1 MEVQRWRQRSEE
13 TTLCYGRGKS
23 VPIDESVILEA
34 VARYDRERDRYI
46 KLASRVADLCRGAVV
61 EDNAIRAQVTSRTKT
76 VKSFQGK
83 LQRFSRR
90 SDKNFATVDAVFAQI
105 GDFAG
110 VRIATYRPEDEA
122 RVAKAIAT
130 LFCGSD
136 GGPVDIDL
144 KDKLKP
150 AAGQFYRATH
160 CQVHLPEADLVG
172 NYENLRG
179 ASCEIQICSMMAHVW
194 NEIEHDIGYKPE
206 GEGPSDAELGLLET
220 LGHLTRAGDAA
231 ITRLLAANITR
242 MALQTGDFADVHD
255 FAARLRPHFPS
266 ADLSVNAGPAYEAST
281 ILGLTSAEKIDQATA
296 GTAFNVKKAGEA
308 IKDFNE
314 HLEKAGRSELGLNG
328 GSADLALIALLKI
341 GALKIEETLAPNGR
355 PARPGRLHALARA
368 YREYLQTLQAEQDA
382 A

>member
-1 MEVQRWRQRSEE
+1 MPISE
-13 TTLCYGRGKS
+13 T
-23 VPIDESVILEA
+23 VIAEA

-76 VKSFQGK
+76 VKSFEGK
-83 LQRFSRR
+83 LRRFSRR
-90 SDKNFATVDAVFAQI
+90 PDKNCATVDAVFAQV

-110 VRIATYRPEDEA
+110 VRIATYRPEDEV

-136 GGPVDIDL
+136 GGPIDVDL

-231 ITRLLAANITR
+231 ITRLLAANIAR
-242 MALQTGDFADVHD
+242 MAVQTGDFADVHD

-266 ADLSVNAGPAYEAST
+266 ADLSVNAGPAYEAAT
-281 ILGLTSAEKIDQATA
+281 ILGLSSAEKIDQATA
-296 GTAFNVKKAGEA
+296 GAAFNIKDAGEA
-308 IKDFNE
+308 IQSFNAS
-314 HLEKAGRSELGLNG
+314 LEQAGRSELGLNG
-328 GSADLALIALLKI
+328 ASADLALISLLKI
-341 GALKIEETLAPNGR
+341 GAPQIDEALAQKGR
-355 PARPGRLHALARA
+355 TARPGRLHMLARA
-368 YREYLQTLQAEQDA
+368 YREFSQTSQTEQDA
-382 A
+382 V